1 MLTYRLDEKNKYYSL
16 YCAIRS
22 DIACGNLRSGERL
35 PGKRSL
41 AGHLGVSVITV
52 QTAYEQ
58 LLAEGYLISEERRG
72 YFVADSSEWGG
83 DTDTARSE
91 KGAEEVA
98 DYAEND
104 GESVK
109 GSYLLDLSSG
119 RAPAKLFPFSVWA
132 KLMRGT
138 LSEEGEHLLERVPCD
153 GDPALKRAVAAY
165 LHRFRGLEVDPRYVV
180 IGAGAEYLYG
190 VIVQLLGR
198 EGVYAVENPVY
209 GRVPH
214 AYALNGATCVPVGV
228 DGRGVK
234 VDEVEKSGAKLLHV
248 SPSHQYPTGAV
259 TPAVN
264 RLKILAWAER
274 TGAYVVEDDYDS
286 EFRLFGRPLQTM
298 AGLSGERV
306 IYLNTF
312 SKTLA
317 PSMRLGYM
325 VLPPVLYR
333 KYRTLY
339 AHSANVVPLFEQK
352 TLAKMLDGGFFERHV
367 TRLKNYYRTVRAM
380 LMEKI
385 RSLPVEKEVIET
397 GGGLHITLRLP
408 SFASDD
414 EIKNFAAERGIKL
427 KCVADYLFAPSAGY
441 DKIAV
446 INYSSADSEKIKSVR
461 WE

>member
-16 YCAIRS
+16 YRAIRR
-22 DIACGNLRSGERL
+22 DIACGNLRSGEKL

-41 AGHLGVSVITV
+41 ASHLGISVITV

-58 LLAEGYLISEERRG
+58 LLAEGYLTSEERRG
-72 YFVADSSEWGG
+72 YFVAEAADWGG
-83 DTDTARSE
+83 TEDGGGTERSPSVLPDSE
-91 KGAEEVA
+91 RAEEN
-98 DYAEND
+98 YI
-104 GESVK
+104 
-109 GSYLLDLSSG
+109 LDLSSG

-132 KLMRGT
+132 KLMRST

-153 GDPALKRAVAAY
+153 GDPALKRAIASY
-165 LHRFRGLEVDPRYVV
+165 LYRFRGYEVDPRYIV

-198 EGVYAVENPVY
+198 DAVYAVENPVY

-214 AYALNGATCVPVGV
+214 AYALNGATCLPVSV
-228 DGRGVK
+228 DGRGVRLE
-234 VDEVEKSGAKLLHV
+234 EVENSGAKLLHI

-286 EFRLFGRPLQTM
+286 EFRLFGKPLQTM
-298 AGLSGERV
+298 AGLNGERV

-333 KYRTLY
+333 KYRDLY
-339 AHSANVVPLFEQK
+339 GHSANVVPLFEQK

-367 TRLKNYYRTVRAM
+367 TRLKNYYRGVREI
-380 LMEKI
+380 LLEKI
-385 RSLPVEKEVIET
+385 DELPVEKEVIET

-408 SFASDD
+408 SFASD
-414 EIKNFAAERGIKL
+414 EQIKKYASERGIKL
-427 KCVADYLFAPSAGY
+427 KCVSDYLFAPSAEY
-441 DKIAV
+441 DRIAV
-446 INYSSADSEKIKSVR
+446 INYSGANSEKLSGLN
-461 WE
+461 WG